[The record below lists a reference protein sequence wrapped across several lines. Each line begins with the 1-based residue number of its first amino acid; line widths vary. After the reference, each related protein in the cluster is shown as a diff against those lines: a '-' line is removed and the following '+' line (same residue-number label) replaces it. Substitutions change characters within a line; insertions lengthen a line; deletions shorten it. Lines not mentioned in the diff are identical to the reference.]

1 MGVYAHWSLIVVALQ
16 VGKGYAGRA
25 NKAATKAEAAA
36 ICQEGFDS
44 VEALYL

>member
-1 MGVYAHWSLIVVALQ
+1 MTLFSCILLQ

-25 NKAATKAEAAA
+25 NKATTKAEAAA